1 MSRVDRPQHRK
12 APIWYCVVIGLFSL
26 CMAPAIAEP
35 IAWTGLEDPHIR
47 AAQFDAL
54 MGDPFAGLTQ
64 LIADQRQGRVTHRPG
79 QAQLVLGGMYL
90 AYGSY
95 DKAAE
100 IFNTLGRSSQPA
112 SIRDLA
118 WYYLAHVQYLH
129 GRGEE
134 ALESLKKI
142 SGELPMEQQQGR
154 LLLSATLL
162 MDRHQYE
169 EAIGYLRQLGK
180 KSLVQQLSEK
190 SVWATYGRF
199 NLGVALYQ
207 DGKEKEGRTLLEELG
222 SQTANDD
229 ESLALRDKANLTLG
243 FNFLKRGKPDEAQKY
258 FVKTRLQGPLSNR
271 ALLGLGR
278 VYSAQD
284 KHKKS
289 LAPWLKLIK
298 RDPSDPAVQ
307 DALLAVPFAFGK
319 LNAYKQ
325 ALEYYKQALET
336 YKQELERVKKA
347 TATVNSGALMESLA
361 RTVGEQELDER
372 GFITKLPD
380 TPGGHY
386 LWQLFATNQ
395 FQESLKNFARMRM
408 SLGRLEQWSSE
419 ISSDTEMT
427 DKQKKA
433 MRQRVAGLES
443 RLVDLV
449 AALKK
454 RLKKMALKELDKRRE
469 RLVSYAGEARFSMAQ
484 IYDYA
489 AKRWGEGG

>member
-1 MSRVDRPQHRK
+1 MQGKFELRQQKVYPWS
-12 APIWYCVVIGLFSL
+12 YSVISLLLLFA
-26 CMAPAIAEP
+26 APAIAEP
-35 IAWTGLEDPHIR
+35 IAWSHLEDPHIR

-64 LIADQRQGRVTHRPG
+64 LIADQKQGRVTRRPG
-79 QAQLVLGGMYL
+79 QAQLVLAGMYL
-90 AYGSY
+90 DYGSY

-100 IFNTLGRSSQPA
+100 IFDTLGKSDQPEE
-112 SIRDLA
+112 IRDLA
-118 WYYLAHVQYLH
+118 WYYLAHVQYQH
-129 GRGEE
+129 GRQEE
-134 ALESLKKI
+134 ALQSLKRI
-142 SGELPMEQQQGR
+142 SGDLPVEAQQGR
-154 LLLSATLL
+154 LLLTATLL
-162 MDRHQYE
+162 MDRRQYDK
-169 EAIGYLRQLGK
+169 AIGYLQQLGK
-180 KSLVQQLSEK
+180 KSLLQQLSEK

-199 NLGVALYQ
+199 NLGVALFQ
-207 DGKEKEGRTLLEELG
+207 VGREKEGSQLLEELG
-222 SQTANDD
+222 SLTAKDE

-243 FNFLKRGKPDEAQKY
+243 FNLLQKGKPDEAQNY
-258 FVKTRLQGPLSNR
+258 FVKTRLLGPLSNK

-278 VYSAQD
+278 VYSAQE

-289 LAPWLKLIK
+289 LVPWLKLIK
-298 RDPSDPAVQ
+298 RDASDPSVQ

-325 ALEYYKQALET
+325 ALDYYKQALEA

-347 TATVNSGALMESLA
+347 KATVNSGALVESLA
-361 RTVGEQELDER
+361 RIVGEQGMDER
-372 GFITKLPD
+372 GFISKLPD

-386 LWQLFATNQ
+386 LWQLFATNK

-419 ISSDTEMT
+419 ISNDGDMANRKKRAMLKRITE
-427 DKQKKA
+427 
-433 MRQRVAGLES
+433 LES

-449 AALKK
+449 GDLKDHL
-454 RLKKMALKELDKRRE
+454 RDMALQELEKRRE

-489 AKRWGEGG
+489 AKRWGQGR

>member
-1 MSRVDRPQHRK
+1 M
-12 APIWYCVVIGLFSL
+12 VVERQPPYLNVNVWSYAVISIFIL
-26 CMAPAIAEP
+26 CMSPAVADP
-35 IAWTGLEDPHIR
+35 IAWSRLEDPHIR

-64 LIADQRQGRVTHRPG
+64 LMADQKQGRVTHRPG
-79 QAQLVLGGMYL
+79 QAQMVLGGMYL

-100 IFNTLGRSSQPA
+100 IFDTLGKSDQPVE
-112 SIRDLA
+112 IRDLA
-118 WYYLAHVQYLH
+118 WYYLAHVQYQH
-129 GRGEE
+129 GRREQ
-134 ALESLKKI
+134 ALESLKRI
-142 SGELPMEQQQGR
+142 TGELPVKAQQGR
-154 LLLSATLL
+154 LLLTAILL
-162 MDRHQYE
+162 MDRHQYD

-207 DGKEKEGRTLLEELG
+207 DGKEKEGRQLLEELG
-222 SQTANDD
+222 SQTASDD

-243 FNFLKRGKPDEAQKY
+243 FKFLQKGKPDDAQKY
-258 FVKTRLQGPLSNR
+258 FVKTRLQGPLSNK

-278 VYSAQD
+278 VYSAQE

-289 LAPWLKLIK
+289 LVPWLKLIK
-298 RDPSDPAVQ
+298 RDASDPSVQ

-325 ALEYYKQALET
+325 ALDYYKQALET
-336 YKQELERVKKA
+336 YKQELEQVKKA
-347 TATVNSGALMESLA
+347 AATVNSGALVESLA
-361 RTVGEQELDER
+361 RIVGEQELDER
-372 GFITKLPD
+372 GFLSKLPD

-386 LWQLFATNQ
+386 LWQLFATNK

-408 SLGRLEQWSSE
+408 SLGRMEQWSSE
-419 ISSDTEMT
+419 ISSDTEMS
-427 DKQKKA
+427 DKQKRT
-433 MRQRVAGLES
+433 MHLRVAKLEF

-449 AALKK
+449 AELKK
-454 RLKKMALKELDKRRE
+454 HLKDMALKELDKRRE